1 MFENTNIFIRMI
13 FNTDFR
19 QYSLGWLKSLTNY
32 LERTISNLSF
42 LFYWYFPR
50 DIAFCINFKIETQF
64 INLVFSTHIK
74 IFTNHMCYWESS
86 PLFLLNPV
94 FIGTILQ
101 IKKIWAFPSIFH
113 PQLYNRLHSLEVM
126 VLKKKKKAI
135 VCSGIAVFFQI
146 LFLFCREVCFLFFF
160 KLLILNLLQCHFL
173 IFECNLRLKFYNT
186 KIIWVPYFKWQ
197 SKYLL

>member
-1 MFENTNIFIRMI
+1 MLVSGVPQSESVGIHIYPLFLRLFSQIGHYTVLSRVPCAIWWYFQSMFENTNIFIRMI

-126 VLKKKKKAI
+126 VLKKKKKK
-135 VCSGIAVFFQI
+135 Q
-146 LFLFCREVCFLFFF
+146 
-160 KLLILNLLQCHFL
+160 
-173 IFECNLRLKFYNT
+173 
-186 KIIWVPYFKWQ
+186 
-197 SKYLL
+197 